1 MRIKVRIFSA
11 LLAFA
16 MLLFVTACSGE
27 KKPANVTTEESSK
40 QTVSESTSK
49 NETTAPPETPTEP
62 SKATESTETETPAET
77 TTSPVTTEKK
87 AETTVPSA
95 SEKVT
100 EKPKKQTDNFTIKLY
115 TDMNSKSYNSLK
127 EPEATFNT
135 GIGGVYS
142 DEYMRF
148 VCNADD
154 VVVTLVELS
163 FNDFRGEFD
172 ESNTAFSIKTK
183 KGAVYEFKAYL
194 GETMPP
200 AKLKAEKG
208 NYAAEFLLQMN
219 GKDAR
224 RDFTIKGAK
233 KPN

>member
-1 MRIKVRIFSA
+1 MKARIFSA
-11 LLAFA
+11 VLALA
-16 MLLFVTACSGE
+16 MLFSVTACSGE
-27 KKPANVTTEESSK
+27 KAPANGTTEPQSK
-40 QTVSESTSK
+40 QAVAESTRQS
-49 NETTAPPETPTEP
+49 EAPSQPESTTA
-62 SKATESTETETPAET
+62 KATESTTELTTKNAE
-77 TTSPVTTEKK
+77 STTESTTKE
-87 AETTVPSA
+87 AESITKSTTA
-95 SEKVT
+95 QTT
-100 EKPKKQTDNFTIKLY
+100 EKPKKQSNKFSIKLY
-115 TDMNSKSYNSLK
+115 TDMNSKSYNALK

-148 VCNADD
+148 VCDADD

-219 GKDAR
+219 GMDAR

-233 KPN
+233 KPK

>member
-1 MRIKVRIFSA
+1 MKIKVRIFLA
-11 LLAFA
+11 LLALT
-16 MLLFVTACSGE
+16 MLIFVSGCSGE
-27 KKPANVTTEESSK
+27 KRPASGTTENTSK
-40 QTVSESTSK
+40 QVVSESTAKDEAMSSASSK
-49 NETTAPPETPTEP
+49 AETPTAEKTTVTTTATP
-62 SKATESTETETPAET
+62 TTEKATETIKVSTTAKP
-77 TTSPVTTEKK
+77 
-87 AETTVPSA
+87 
-95 SEKVT
+95 T

>member
-1 MRIKVRIFSA
+1 MKARIFSA
-11 LLAFA
+11 VLALA
-16 MLLFVTACSGE
+16 MLFSVTACSGE
-27 KKPANVTTEESSK
+27 EAPANGTTEPQSK
-40 QTVSESTSK
+40 QAVAESTRQS
-49 NETTAPPETPTEP
+49 EAPSQPESTTT
-62 SKATESTETETPAET
+62 KATESTAELTAELT
-77 TTSPVTTEKK
+77 TKNAESTTES
-87 AETTVPSA
+87 TTA
-95 SEKVT
+95 QTT
-100 EKPKKQTDNFTIKLY
+100 EKPKKQSNKFSIKLY
-115 TDMNSKSYNSLK
+115 TDMNSKSYNALK

-148 VCNADD
+148 VCDADD

-233 KPN
+233 KPK